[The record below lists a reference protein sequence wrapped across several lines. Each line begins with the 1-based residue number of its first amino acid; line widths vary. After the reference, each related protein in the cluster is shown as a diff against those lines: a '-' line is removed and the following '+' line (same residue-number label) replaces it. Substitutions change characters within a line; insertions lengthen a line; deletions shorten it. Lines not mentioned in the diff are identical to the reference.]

1 MFAELALGRSVQKN
15 PVGAVAAIS
24 PGWKWVGMLGV
35 LTAIGILSFY
45 GVIAGWTIGYI
56 YKMAVGSVGGFGEF
70 IADPWLVLAL
80 FALFMLLTTA
90 IVHGGVSGG
99 IEKWSKILMP
109 VLFILLLGLIV
120 YANTLEGA
128 TKGLSFYLKPDFS
141 KITGTTLLAALGQA
155 FFSLSLGMGLMITYG
170 SYAPK
175 DENLVT
181 SGVSIGI
188 FDTMIAIFA
197 GLVIFPALFSMG
209 HDPGEGPT
217 LVFVVLPQLFA
228 EMPGGLIVGTLFFV
242 LLSVAALTSTISLLE
257 VQTAYMVDEHNAR
270 RGKVVWGAA
279 LVTFLVGVPSALSQ
293 GANDWL
299 GNLGWL
305 PERLSEPDF
314 LSHMSFVWGDFSL
327 AFGALMLSIFVGWVW
342 GADKAE
348 DELEQGAPAF
358 ARTRKFW
365 GFMIRYFIPAVVFLI
380 LLNLFGLFD

>member
-1 MFAELALGRSVQKN
+1 
-15 PVGAVAAIS
+15 
-24 PGWKWVGMLGV
+24 
-35 LTAIGILSFY
+35 
-45 GVIAGWTIGYI
+45 
-56 YKMAVGSVGGFGEF
+56 
-70 IADPWLVLAL
+70 
-80 FALFMLLTTA
+80 
-90 IVHGGVSGG
+90 
-99 IEKWSKILMP
+99 
-109 VLFILLLGLIV
+109 
-120 YANTLEGA
+120 
-128 TKGLSFYLKPDFS
+128 
-141 KITGTTLLAALGQA
+141 
-155 FFSLSLGMGLMITYG
+155 
-170 SYAPK
+170 
-175 DENLVT
+175 
-181 SGVSIGI
+181 
-188 FDTMIAIFA
+188 
-197 GLVIFPALFSMG
+197 
-209 HDPGEGPT
+209 
-217 LVFVVLPQLFA
+217 
-228 EMPGGLIVGTLFFV
+228 MPGGLIVGTLFFV